1 MKKTIYTLFLVVI
14 STVSYS
20 QISLEQQV
28 ADSACTCLSAID
40 TAKISSQ
47 GNGLKMACLQKA
59 MIQNKEAIAKEYATT
74 KRRDEDDQKIGIQ
87 GSLMIKVQNI
97 LSKNCE
103 AYKSFQV
110 KIRERRTP

>member
-1 MKKTIYTLFLVVI
+1 MKNTLFTLLLALI

-20 QISLEQQV
+20 QLSLEQQI

-59 MIQNKEAIAKEYATT
+59 MIQNKEAITKELSAT
-74 KRRDEDDQKIGIQ
+74 KRRDEDEEKKGIQ
-87 GSLMIKVQNI
+87 GSIMIKVQNI
-97 LSKNCE
+97 LSKDC
-103 AYKSFQV
+103 ATYQLFQT
-110 KIRERRTP
+110 KIQKRRTP